1 MSDFHVTDHGSLII
15 LEAQNSAAKEWADE
29 HFPEDAQNWCNGTVI
44 ERRFF
49 EGVYH
54 GITAD
59 GFTIS

>member
-1 MSDFHVTDHGSLII
+1 MTDFRVSDHGSLII
-15 LEAQNSAAKEWADE
+15 LEAQTSAAKAWADE
-29 HFPEDAQNWCNGTVI
+29 RFPEDAQNWCNGTVI

-49 EGVYH
+49 EDIYD